1 MVNTEQEQL
10 KTECIYVPDGER
22 LVLACDCR
30 RIEELEAQ
38 LAEVDTVLDGF
49 ATPDEGGMDTTVW
62 RATLAMHALDYAT
75 TNAAKL
81 FVERDALQRRI
92 DAMLAKIEEARA
104 EFIAY
109 GWDEVTGV
117 GRMITRELDAIAQAG
132 QVGGDTPEEALR
144 AVQK

>member
-30 RIEELEAQ
+30 RIEQLEAQ

-92 DAMLAKIEEARA
+92 DVMLMM
-104 EFIAY
+104 IAAVRKESVIGY
-109 GWDEVTGV
+109 TTSKKGYRDYV
-117 GRMITRELDAIAQAG
+117 IACLDAIRDAG
-132 QVGGDTPEEALR
+132 RRQNDTL
-144 AVQK
+144 QS

>member
-30 RIEELEAQ
+30 RIEQLEAQ

-81 FVERDALQRRI
+81 FVERDALQRRN
-92 DAMLAKIEEARA
+92 DAILTAVKDARDA
-104 EFIAY
+104 LYVAINRECMGEKFIY
-109 GWDEVTGV
+109 DTPYY
-117 GRMITRELDAIAQAG
+117 LDAIRDAG
-132 QVGGDTPEEALR
+132 KEA
-144 AVQK
+144 K